1 MEQGIFQIIVT
12 LLGGLAVFIYGMN
25 LMSDG
30 LQKAA
35 GDKMKRFLSMLT
47 SNPVFGVISGALVT
61 AVLQSSSATT
71 VMVIGFTSAGLMKLP
86 QAISVIL
93 GANIGTTITA
103 QLVAFKIGDYAWI
116 FVFIGFVM
124 YFFITKKEIL
134 TDIGQILFGFGLLFV
149 GINIMGDV
157 MKPLAHAKVFIDM
170 IVQVQDIPVLG
181 VVVGIVSTAAIQ
193 SSSAVIAVLQNL
205 ASTPAAD
212 GIHPLIDIDGALPIL
227 FGSNIGTT
235 ITAILASIGASV
247 AAKRTA
253 IAHIIFN
260 VFGTLIF
267 IWFIPQISYI
277 IGKMSPGD
285 TTVDN
290 ISRQIANAHML
301 FNVINTLIFLPL
313 IWLLVKAVIKIVPGE
328 EQERD
333 LSEPVFLDEKVINH
347 PYNLWQELPGLTC
360 RATSASKSA

>member
-1 MEQGIFQIIVT
+1 M
-12 LLGGLAVFIYGMN
+12 
-25 LMSDG
+25 
-30 LQKAA
+30 
-35 GDKMKRFLSMLT
+35 
-47 SNPVFGVISGALVT
+47 
-61 AVLQSSSATT
+61 
-71 VMVIGFTSAGLMKLP
+71 
-86 QAISVIL
+86 
-93 GANIGTTITA
+93 
-103 QLVAFKIGDYAWI
+103 
-116 FVFIGFVM
+116 
-124 YFFITKKEIL
+124 
-134 TDIGQILFGFGLLFV
+134 
-149 GINIMGDV
+149 
-157 MKPLAHAKVFIDM
+157 
-170 IVQVQDIPVLG
+170 
-181 VVVGIVSTAAIQ
+181 
-193 SSSAVIAVLQNL
+193 

-333 LSEPVFLDEKVINH
+333 LSEPVFLDEKVINQ
-347 PYNLWQELPGLTC
+347 PIFGIYLAIQELNRTGLMAFEMLKKAKQAFLSGDMNIVNEVMDADEIINELRHKTIEYLSLLLSTETITEAQRERVSGLFHVAGDIEHIGDYCKNIVQFAKEKTKNSYRFSDKAYAEIYECFDLAQIMMTVTMTALENGDEESAHQVLEKEEEMNSLEDKLRKRHMMRLNEKTC
-360 RATSASKSA
+360 SPAFTMIYTDTIHNIERIGDSCKNIAQIVLKASNLKGTAQKPELQFQS